1 MTDLD
6 KDEDQAMQAQMKEDF
21 APLAAWIKKAFGSII
36 SDGAQ
41 PCHVGSSVAGCNWLC
56 VSPQS
61 SSRPA

>member
-41 PCHVGSSVAGCNWLC
+41 PCHVGFSVAGCN
-56 VSPQS
+56 
-61 SSRPA
+61 